1 MFSELEYKNNVL
13 HFCDVDLSKISDK
26 YKTPIYIYSKN
37 KIEKNYLKYK
47 NAFEKNNINNYQISY
62 AIKSNDNL
70 SILKILK
77 NLGSGVDT
85 VSVGEIQKAILA
97 GFDTSKIVFSG
108 VGKTEEDLTFAIKNR
123 IGQINIE
130 SYEEFLTICEIAK
143 KLNIVANISV
153 RVNPNI
159 DAHTHDKITTGKKE
173 NKFGVDISVA
183 KKIIEKAT
191 KDNDVKGFLN
201 FNGLSAHI
209 GSQILDISCFEELFK
224 FFKDVYKEYKDV
236 FKTIDFGGGVGIQYK
251 EEDKTIDLN
260 DYAKLINKYFGY
272 FNGKIIVEPGRSIIG
287 DTCIFLSK
295 IVRIKKTEL
304 NNFVIIDG
312 GMNNLIRPAMYEAF
326 HYPMVVKKTNEEK
339 LKYNIVGPI
348 CESSDVFV
356 NNFEFNKID
365 ENDNY
370 IAFLCAGAYGRSMS
384 SNYNCHDIAGEIM
397 IDNKNIIE
405 IRKPINFKDLIKFEE
420 L

>member
-1 MFSELEYKNNVL
+1 
-13 HFCDVDLSKISDK
+13 
-26 YKTPIYIYSKN
+26 
-37 KIEKNYLKYK
+37 
-47 NAFEKNNINNYQISY
+47 
-62 AIKSNDNL
+62 
-70 SILKILK
+70 
-77 NLGSGVDT
+77 
-85 VSVGEIQKAILA
+85 
-97 GFDTSKIVFSG
+97 
-108 VGKTEEDLTFAIKNR
+108 
-123 IGQINIE
+123 
-130 SYEEFLTICEIAK
+130 
-143 KLNIVANISV
+143 
-153 RVNPNI
+153 
-159 DAHTHDKITTGKKE
+159 
-173 NKFGVDISVA
+173 
-183 KKIIEKAT
+183 
-191 KDNDVKGFLN
+191 
-201 FNGLSAHI
+201 
-209 GSQILDISCFEELFK
+209 
-224 FFKDVYKEYKDV
+224 
-236 FKTIDFGGGVGIQYK
+236 
-251 EEDKTIDLN
+251 
-260 DYAKLINKYFGY
+260 LINKYLGY
-272 FNGKIIVEPGRSIIG
+272 FKGKIIVEPGRSIIG

-326 HYPMVVKKTNEEK
+326 HYPMIVKKTSEEK

-356 NNFEFNKID
+356 NNFEFNKIG